1 MNAHHSRRLLSRG
14 LNNHIQGFIAPVI
27 TSSLTT
33 TTTTTTNLATASS
46 RARCPPSRSRR
57 PFTTGSITAR
67 GGRIPDRDQEQEQE
81 AARLRLQARNMELD
95 SLRYTRWSKDAL
107 IRRIQELEAEA
118 RARDHASEQQGASK
132 VPNEAGSGAGVAAT
146 ATAAEAVDSA
156 ATAAAIPGG
165 EVKGD
170 ATAAGEGSR
179 SAGQPRKGPAAGRKL
194 DPSRYATRAVAL
206 KLAYLGRRYGG
217 FEYQASSAAATVEE
231 ELWRALVR
239 ACLIFPED
247 PHVVRLD
254 DPRWEYSKCGRTDR
268 GVSAFGQVVGI
279 RVRSN
284 RPLPP
289 AAREEEEAEAEVG
302 ASGSEDDDDGGG
314 GKRRRRRQGEEAREF
329 DDVADEIQYPKVL
342 NRILPKDIRVL
353 AWCPA
358 PPAGFSARHD
368 CRERQYRYFFT
379 QPAFPPIPSSLE
391 SPGGGAGK
399 KKVPGTA
406 TTTGQGGGGGGDQE
420 KGKGKRKEGWLDID
434 AMRDAAKRFE
444 GLHDFRNFCK
454 VDASKLI
461 TSFERRIFEA
471 DVVEVPD
478 AAGSALPFLSTA
490 EFSPGEEASDG
501 GRFPKVYYIHVRG
514 SAFLWHQ
521 IRCMAAVLFMVGQG
535 LEAPS
540 IIDRLL
546 DPTAQPQRPNYVLAN
561 ETPLVLWDCV
571 FPDPKDDQDPR
582 DPAFDSARR
591 RVDTLR
597 WARIGD
603 GAGADGWHQIG
614 EGIGPLDRHNGLHG
628 LADDLW
634 TTWRERKMDE
644 LLAAQL
650 LGLVAGYDS
659 PSPPSTETEDATTT
673 TEAKG
678 GKKKKKYASPSQR
691 LFVGGNCAHVVG
703 QYQPL
708 QTKALLPSPAET
720 YEREARKRGFGSVA
734 EWREARANH
743 KRAEIEAEGGVWV
756 SKSVGRGGGGG
767 AAAVD
772 EDADE

>member
-14 LNNHIQGFIAPVI
+14 QLNKHVVIVQGFTHPVV
-27 TSSLTT
+27 TNLTT
-33 TTTTTTNLATASS
+33 TSTTSTASS
-46 RARCPPSRSRR
+46 HARCILNAQRKRIFSTGIVIARS
-57 PFTTGSITAR
+57 G
-67 GGRIPDRDQEQEQE
+67 GGRIPDRD
-81 AARLRLQARNMELD
+81 LRTRRSMMEDLD

-107 IRRIQELEAEA
+107 IRRIQELESEA
-118 RARDHASEQQGASK
+118 RARDLQLQQGASK
-132 VPNEAGSGAGVAAT
+132 GSNEAGGSPAAAAVAI
-146 ATAAEAVDSA
+146 TAAAAVGKD
-156 ATAAAIPGG
+156 ATAAAAVVPGN
-165 EVKGD
+165 EAKGN
-170 ATAAGEGSR
+170 ATAASPTTEAKPS
-179 SAGQPRKGPAAGRKL
+179 SKAAARKL
-194 DPSRYATRAVAL
+194 DPSRYTTRVIAL

-217 FEYQASSAAATVEE
+217 FEYQKSANVATIEE

-247 PHVVRLD
+247 PSVVNFD

-279 RVRSN
+279 RVRSS
-284 RPLPP
+284 RPLP
-289 AAREEEEAEAEVG
+289 AREAEAEAG
-302 ASGSEDDDDGGG
+302 NGNGNGNDDDDSGGEPRPQ
-314 GKRRRRRQGEEAREF
+314 KQQEQREF

-379 QPAFPPIPSSLE
+379 QPAFPPIPRSLE
-391 SPGGGAGK
+391 NPGGAGGK
-399 KKVPGTA
+399 KKK
-406 TTTGQGGGGGGDQE
+406 GGGIGDQE
-420 KGKGKRKEGWLDID
+420 KEKGERKEGWLDID

-454 VDASKLI
+454 VDPSKLI
-461 TSFERRIFEA
+461 TNFERRIFEA
-471 DVVEVPD
+471 DIVEVPD
-478 AAGSALPFLSTA
+478 ATGSSLPFLSTP
-490 EFSPGEEASDG
+490 EFSSSSSPAE
-501 GRFPKVYYIHVRG
+501 RHPKVYYIHVRG

-582 DPAFDSARR
+582 DPAFDRTRR

-659 PSPPSTETEDATTT
+659 PSSPPLPPPSEDATT

-678 GKKKKKYASPSQR
+678 KRKKYASPSQR

-720 YEREARKRGFGSVA
+720 YEREARKRGFASVA

-767 AAAVD
+767 AAVD